1 MTVEGNVIA
10 CCYIDPL
17 LIDECDFKSTDFITS
32 DGVFLFSIL
41 KKIKSLGF
49 SVVDEVTILT
59 SMPDNIV
66 ESFQKIG
73 GYETIKNITD
83 VVNIQNTEVYI
94 DNLYRENI
102 ILKLWDDG
110 FNLIK
115 PIIDTN
121 GKEIIPIKLFR
132 KMDSEGVLDWWES
145 RLSSYG
151 TGYTTKILEDNY
163 LDFDDKYFENM
174 DSGEETGVPFD
185 FAGDD
190 INLEEMRC
198 LPFISNNVGGYYD
211 STFNVLAGHSSV
223 GKSCIWTTIC
233 MALLHYGRKIL
244 IISNEQKMR
253 VFQDNFLVFILYK
266 YFRYYDITK
275 KKIRSASLNDKDK
288 EMRKKAQE
296 YWRQNYKDKVKFISI
311 ADADM
316 SLVKKK
322 IRENVLMYGF
332 DTVCY
337 DTMKCSFSD
346 NSSDQTWV
354 SLIKD
359 SREFDKIAKKYNI
372 IMLASLQ
379 LAMNSKGK
387 LFLDGSELSMSR
399 QSIEVMESLMLMRSV
414 YSEELDKDNKK
425 YYCHPFRLKKTD
437 SGWVEE
443 EYEPDPTG
451 VYKALFVG
459 KSRNGANSNDT
470 GIGYLLAFDGNHGIF
485 REVAQARFRHASIG
499 QG

>member
-1 MTVEGNVIA
+1 M
-10 CCYIDPL
+10 

-316 SLVKKK
+316 S
-322 IRENVLMYGF
+322 
-332 DTVCY
+332 
-337 DTMKCSFSD
+337 
-346 NSSDQTWV
+346 
-354 SLIKD
+354 
-359 SREFDKIAKKYNI
+359 
-372 IMLASLQ
+372 
-379 LAMNSKGK
+379 
-387 LFLDGSELSMSR
+387 
-399 QSIEVMESLMLMRSV
+399 
-414 YSEELDKDNKK
+414 
-425 YYCHPFRLKKTD
+425 
-437 SGWVEE
+437 
-443 EYEPDPTG
+443 
-451 VYKALFVG
+451 
-459 KSRNGANSNDT
+459 
-470 GIGYLLAFDGNHGIF
+470 
-485 REVAQARFRHASIG
+485 
-499 QG
+499 

>member
-1 MTVEGNVIA
+1 M
-10 CCYIDPL
+10 

-115 PIIDTN
+115 PVIDTN

-211 STFNVLAGHSSV
+211 STFNVLA
-223 GKSCIWTTIC
+223 
-233 MALLHYGRKIL
+233 
-244 IISNEQKMR
+244 
-253 VFQDNFLVFILYK
+253 
-266 YFRYYDITK
+266 
-275 KKIRSASLNDKDK
+275 
-288 EMRKKAQE
+288 
-296 YWRQNYKDKVKFISI
+296 
-311 ADADM
+311 
-316 SLVKKK
+316 
-322 IRENVLMYGF
+322 
-332 DTVCY
+332 
-337 DTMKCSFSD
+337 
-346 NSSDQTWV
+346 
-354 SLIKD
+354 
-359 SREFDKIAKKYNI
+359 
-372 IMLASLQ
+372 
-379 LAMNSKGK
+379 
-387 LFLDGSELSMSR
+387 
-399 QSIEVMESLMLMRSV
+399 
-414 YSEELDKDNKK
+414 
-425 YYCHPFRLKKTD
+425 
-437 SGWVEE
+437 
-443 EYEPDPTG
+443 
-451 VYKALFVG
+451 
-459 KSRNGANSNDT
+459 
-470 GIGYLLAFDGNHGIF
+470 
-485 REVAQARFRHASIG
+485 
-499 QG
+499 